1 LSSAK
6 PLASEVSISV
16 LRELHL
22 KHVKA
27 AAKSLASLAGPMN
40 EQEEIRILFFC
51 CEGCAEDHVVSGVK
65 RGIQLLGEQL

>member
-1 LSSAK
+1 
-6 PLASEVSISV
+6 
-16 LRELHL
+16 
-22 KHVKA
+22 VKA